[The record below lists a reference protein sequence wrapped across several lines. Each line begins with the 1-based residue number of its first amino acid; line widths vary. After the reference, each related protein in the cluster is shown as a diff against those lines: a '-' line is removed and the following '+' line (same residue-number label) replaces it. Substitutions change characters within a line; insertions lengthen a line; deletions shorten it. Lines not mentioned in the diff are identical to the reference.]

1 MSAIWAVQ
9 QAVYAR
15 LTADAP
21 LMALIDG
28 VYDEVPE
35 ARDKPYVS
43 FAEITEKD
51 DSTHERRGFE
61 LMLTLSVWSAYRGF
75 GQVGQVLTELDRVLH
90 RVPLDV
96 DGWELISI
104 ARQSAPQ
111 QSAGVRRVAD
121 PNLRQAQARFRV
133 WVTEPR

>member
-1 MSAIWAVQ
+1 MSAIWPVQ
-9 QAVYAR
+9 QAIYAR

-21 LMALIDG
+21 LMGLIDG

-35 ARDKPYVS
+35 AKDKPYIV

-51 DSTHERRGFE
+51 DSTHDRRGFE
-61 LMLTLSVWSAYRGF
+61 LMVTLNIWSAYRGF
-75 GQVGQVLTELDRVLH
+75 GQIGQVLTNVDRVLH
-90 RVPLDV
+90 RVQLDV
-96 DGWELISI
+96 AGWELISI
-104 ARQSAPQ
+104 ARQPAPQ

-121 PNLRQAQARFRV
+121 PNIRQGQARFRV

>member
-1 MSAIWAVQ
+1 MSAIWPVQ
-9 QAVYAR
+9 QAIYAR
-15 LTADAP
+15 LTADAQ
-21 LMALIDG
+21 LTELIDG

-35 ARDKPYVS
+35 AKDKPYIA

-51 DSTHERRGFE
+51 DSTHDRRGFE
-61 LMLTLSVWSAYRGF
+61 VMVTLNIWSAYRGF
-75 GQVGQVLTELDRVLH
+75 GQIGQVLTEVDRVLH
-90 RVPLDV
+90 RVQLDV

-104 ARQSAPQ
+104 ARQPAPT

-121 PNLRQAQARFRV
+121 PNIRQGQARFRV